1 MKDDKVTNHNTIMD
15 KEFRFRGPGNMPI
28 IAPLAES
35 NKDDKTQCK
44 DVVHLIFRGEGVSL
58 SLVDAHIVLCLPPE
72 ELCRGLVFN
81 DYAPYSISIEVNG
94 RKIQPVYKDI
104 NLSHKEFVAPKEWQT
119 TKKLDWNRC
128 VNKWQDGKFCCS
140 IEVDGKFDEKMLRY
154 NIAYPV
160 SVRVG
165 GKSYR
170 YNRPILTSVDY
181 KGANYSLVP
190 YIRHTIDDWTLDGF
204 EIPDIRNIRLNEPSL

>member
-1 MKDDKVTNHNTIMD
+1 MKDDKATNHNKTMN

-28 IAPLAES
+28 IAPLAEG

-44 DVVHLIFRGEGVSL
+44 DVVHLIFYGEGVSL
-58 SLVDAHIVLCLPPE
+58 SLVDAHRVLCLPPE

-94 RKIQPVYKDI
+94 QKIQPVYKDI

-119 TKKLDWNRC
+119 TKKLDWNRS

-154 NIAYPV
+154 NIAYPA
-160 SVRVG
+160 SIRVG
-165 GKSYR
+165 KKVYR
-170 YNRPILTSVDY
+170 YNRPILTGVSYNGKDY
-181 KGANYSLVP
+181 KLLPLLRPVV
-190 YIRHTIDDWTLDGF
+190 DEWTLDGF
-204 EIPDIRNIRLNEPSL
+204 EIPEYNTIK

>member
-1 MKDDKVTNHNTIMD
+1 MKDDKATNHIKTMN

-28 IAPLAES
+28 IAPLAEG

-44 DVVHLIFRGEGVSL
+44 DVVQLIFYGEGVSL
-58 SLVDAHIVLCLPPE
+58 SLVDAHRVLCLPPK

-94 RKIQPVYKDI
+94 QKIQPVYKDI

-119 TKKLDWNRC
+119 TKKLDWNRS

-154 NIAYPV
+154 NIAYPA
-160 SVRVG
+160 SIRVG
-165 GKSYR
+165 KKVYR
-170 YNRPILTSVDY
+170 YNRPILTGVSYNGKDY
-181 KGANYSLVP
+181 KLLPLLRPVV
-190 YIRHTIDDWTLDGF
+190 DEWTLDGF
-204 EIPDIRNIRLNEPSL
+204 EIPEYNTIK

>member
-1 MKDDKVTNHNTIMD
+1 MKDDKATNHIKTMN

-28 IAPLAES
+28 IAPLAEG

-44 DVVHLIFRGEGVSL
+44 DVVQLIFYGEGVSL

-94 RKIQPVYKDI
+94 QKIQPVYKDI

-119 TKKLDWNRC
+119 TKKLDWNRS

-154 NIAYPV
+154 NIAYPA
-160 SVRVG
+160 SIRVG
-165 GKSYR
+165 KKVYR
-170 YNRPILTSVDY
+170 YNRPILTGISYNGKDY
-181 KGANYSLVP
+181 KLLPLLRPVV
-190 YIRHTIDDWTLDGF
+190 DEWTLDGF
-204 EIPDIRNIRLNEPSL
+204 EIPEYNTIK